1 MKDIDVIEICSLIRL
16 SKKTYYQEYFTHN
29 ITNMKKTWEGINE
42 ILYRRRKVFKT
53 ISSLKD
59 LNNNGKVIKEASQIP
74 HIINQNFA
82 TVGSKLAGKLPSS
95 HHHYLG
101 YVSKCKSPASSFYHQ
116 PVLPE
121 DINLEIL
128 SIPNNKSYGLYS
140 SPTNLFKCSRAIIS
154 PILSEIINTSIKSG
168 IYPTKLKIAKIIPVY
183 KGEDETDASN
193 YRPISL
199 L

>member
-1 MKDIDVIEICSLIRL
+1 
-16 SKKTYYQEYFTHN
+16 
-29 ITNMKKTWEGINE
+29 MKKTWEGINE

-74 HIINQNFA
+74 HIINQHFA
-82 TVGSKLAGKLPSS
+82 TVGSKLASKLPSS
-95 HHHYLG
+95 HHHYLD
-101 YVSKCKSPASSFYHQ
+101 YVNKCKSPASSFYHQ

-140 SPTNLFKCSRAIIS
+140 SPTKGRTIIF
-154 PILSEIINTSIKSG
+154 LEGRDGHFVNANNFFWCCRCKQW
-168 IYPTKLKIAKIIPVY
+168 V
-183 KGEDETDASN
+183 
-193 YRPISL
+193 
-199 L
+199 